1 MGKRVV
7 ITGIGVVSPIGIGV
21 DAYFEALK
29 NGKNGVDLITDFDT
43 TDFGVKFA
51 AQVKDFVAENY
62 MDKKE
67 ARRADRVIQF
77 ACAASDMALADSG
90 LDKATINPDRFA
102 VYLASGIGGIDTCE
116 AGIKALAL
124 KGPSRVGPFT
134 VPMMIASMPAA
145 YVAIRHDAK
154 GANMG
159 IVTACASSLHA
170 CAECFYAIERG
181 DADVAFVG
189 GAESTISD
197 FGLSAF
203 GNMKALSTRND
214 DCHTASRP
222 FDKDRDGFVLGEGAC
237 VFVFE
242 ELEHAKAR
250 GAKIYAEVKG
260 FGLTCDAYHITAPA
274 PDGEGAIKAMRLAC
288 ERAGWEPST
297 IDLVNAHGTSTS
309 FNDRTETHAV
319 HALMG
324 EAAKNVYVQATKS
337 MIGHSLGAA
346 GALGAAA
353 AIMAIKD
360 GIVHPTINY
369 TTPDPECD
377 LNYVPNKYIEATVK
391 RVLVNAFGFG
401 GQNAVMALE
410 KYGDN

>member
-1 MGKRVV
+1 MKKRVV

-21 DAYFEALK
+21 EAYFDALK
-29 NGKNGVDLITDFDT
+29 NGKNGVELITNFDT
-43 TDFGVKFA
+43 TNFGVKFA
-51 AQVKDFVAENY
+51 AEVRDFDAEKY
-62 MDKKE
+62 MEKKE

-90 LDKATINPDRFA
+90 LDLEKVDRDRFA
-102 VYLASGIGGIDTCE
+102 VYLASGIGGINTCE
-116 AGIKALAL
+116 EGIKTLAM
-124 KGPSRVGPFT
+124 KSPSRVSPFT
-134 VPMMIASMPAA
+134 VPMMIASMPSA
-145 YVAIRHDAK
+145 YVAIRHGAK

-181 DADVAFVG
+181 DSDMAFVG
-189 GAESTISD
+189 GCESTISD

-237 VFVFE
+237 VFIFE
-242 ELEHAKAR
+242 ELEHALAR

-260 FGLTCDAYHITAPA
+260 FGLTCDAYHITAPS
-274 PDGEGAIKAMRLAC
+274 PDGDGAFRAMNLAC
-288 ERAGWEPST
+288 QNAGWDTGT
-297 IDLVNAHGTSTS
+297 IDLVNAHGTSTP
-309 FNDRTETHAV
+309 FNDRIETQAIHK
-319 HALMG
+319 LMG
-324 EAAKNVYVQATKS
+324 DEAKNVLVQATKS

-353 AIMAIKD
+353 AIMAIRD
-360 GIVHPTINY
+360 GVVHPTINY
-369 TTPDPECD
+369 TTQDPECD
-377 LNYVPNKYIEATVK
+377 LNYVPNKFVTADVK
-391 RVLVNAFGFG
+391 RALVNAFGFG

-410 KYGDN
+410 KFGEN

>member
-1 MGKRVV
+1 MKKRVV

-21 DAYFEALK
+21 EAYFDALK
-29 NGKNGVDLITDFDT
+29 NGKNGVELITNFDT
-43 TDFGVKFA
+43 TNFGVKFA
-51 AQVKDFVAENY
+51 AEVRDFDAEKY
-62 MDKKE
+62 MERKE

-77 ACAASDMALADSG
+77 ACAASDMAVADSG
-90 LDKATINPDRFA
+90 LDLEKIDRDRFA
-102 VYLASGIGGIDTCE
+102 VYLASGIGGINTCE
-116 AGIKALAL
+116 EGIKTLAM
-124 KGPSRVGPFT
+124 KSPSRVSPFT
-134 VPMMIASMPAA
+134 VPMMIASMPSA
-145 YVAIRHDAK
+145 YVAIRHGAK

-181 DADVAFVG
+181 DCDTAFVG
-189 GAESTISD
+189 GCESTISD

-237 VFVFE
+237 VFIFE
-242 ELEHAKAR
+242 ELEHALAR

-260 FGLTCDAYHITAPA
+260 FGLTCDAYHITAPS
-274 PDGEGAIKAMRLAC
+274 PDGDGAFRAMNLAC
-288 ERAGWEPST
+288 QNAGWDTGT
-297 IDLVNAHGTSTS
+297 IDLVNAHGTSTP
-309 FNDRTETHAV
+309 FNDRIETQAIHK
-319 HALMG
+319 LMG
-324 EAAKNVYVQATKS
+324 DEAKNVLVQATKS

-353 AIMAIKD
+353 AIMAIRD
-360 GIVHPTINY
+360 GVVHPTINY
-369 TTPDPECD
+369 TTQDPECD
-377 LNYVPNKYIEATVK
+377 LNYVPNKFVTADVK
-391 RVLVNAFGFG
+391 RALVNAFGFG

-410 KYGDN
+410 KFGEN